1 MKKALAAMPELA
13 SLRDRIGTLM
23 GSSDDITGVR
33 VSSHQIFYLRRK
45 SGERGPR
52 LLARSKDEERAMF
65 GPDPVAEPSE
75 IAHVAPSHDGRFVAF
90 GVASNGSEDNT
101 VHVVD
106 VVSGLELPDRI
117 EHLASPSIAWAN
129 ASTKRR
135 RPQFYYSQYPHYNSN
150 DAKVRFLDSQVLLHK
165 VGTNAT
171 SDEVIF
177 GSATRAALG
186 LSPDDFVEM
195 FTAPGSAFELAIV
208 DHGSAA
214 DVSVLARRTD
224 GVNWKEVVEKEAHV
238 SLLAL
243 NGHEL
248 FVMAAGD
255 TSPDRVMKLDLATNT
270 REESYVQASNGKR
283 ISAIAASK
291 GALYVIEQSVLGSS
305 VRRVRLTD
313 RAATEIPLPFDGS
326 VNSISSETNS
336 STVFL
341 ECDGW
346 GQSTRWLTVEDD
358 ASVPTDVFAD
368 QKRTTLPNQ
377 VIEHVEVTSFD
388 GARVPMTI
396 LGRAGMPRDGSS
408 PVLLTG
414 YGAYGVSTVPHFS
427 ESRVAWL
434 ERGGVIAVAHVRG
447 GGELGRAWHEAGM
460 RERKQNSV
468 ADFVACAEFLIRARY
483 TSPQRLVAA
492 GASAGGLLVGVAMAQ
507 RPELFRAVFISS
519 GMVNLL
525 PLMKV
530 AIGPANVEEFG
541 SPDTPEG
548 LRNILSIDAYHQVQ
562 SGVAYPAV
570 LVSVGMN
577 DPRVPYWQGAKFVAR
592 LRDASTSG
600 HPVLFMA
607 DADKGHF
614 GGTLEQQATSKAIE
628 FAFFLWQL
636 SLADQGRPQEPL

>member
-1 MKKALAAMPELA
+1 M
-13 SLRDRIGTLM
+13 R
-23 GSSDDITGVR
+23 SS
-33 VSSHQIFYLRRK
+33 RR
-45 SGERGPR
+45 
-52 LLARSKDEERAMF
+52 
-65 GPDPVAEPSE
+65 
-75 IAHVAPSHDGRFVAF
+75 
-90 GVASNGSEDNT
+90 
-101 VHVVD
+101 
-106 VVSGLELPDRI
+106 
-117 EHLASPSIAWAN
+117 
-129 ASTKRR
+129 
-135 RPQFYYSQYPHYNSN
+135 
-150 DAKVRFLDSQVLLHK
+150 
-165 VGTNAT
+165 
-171 SDEVIF
+171 
-177 GSATRAALG
+177 
-186 LSPDDFVEM
+186 
-195 FTAPGSAFELAIV
+195 
-208 DHGSAA
+208 
-214 DVSVLARRTD
+214 
-224 GVNWKEVVEKEAHV
+224 
-238 SLLAL
+238 
-243 NGHEL
+243 
-248 FVMAAGD
+248 
-255 TSPDRVMKLDLATNT
+255 
-270 REESYVQASNGKR
+270 
-283 ISAIAASK
+283 
-291 GALYVIEQSVLGSS
+291 
-305 VRRVRLTD
+305 
-313 RAATEIPLPFDGS
+313 
-326 VNSISSETNS
+326 
-336 STVFL
+336 
-341 ECDGW
+341 
-346 GQSTRWLTVEDD
+346 
-358 ASVPTDVFAD
+358 
-368 QKRTTLPNQ
+368 
-377 VIEHVEVTSFD
+377 
-388 GARVPMTI
+388 
-396 LGRAGMPRDGSS
+396 LGRRGAAIL
-408 PVLLTG
+408 VL
-414 YGAYGVSTVPHFS
+414 
-427 ESRVAWL
+427 
-434 ERGGVIAVAHVRG
+434 AVAHVRG